1 MVTSDNLSGSDSG
14 PNRIYTICSTYEL
27 QTILILNQKAV
38 ISDSARTHF
47 NFETFYL
54 FWILMMT
61 LFSALTCL
69 VTSLW
74 RSEEYMYKIINVSST
89 YQPLK
94 IPTFTKETTFF
105 STFWFELEWRFR
117 HSWVCSCRPFLKVFE
132 VTGAVKQHWSSHRKT
147 TDDSNPWKHILSGR
161 TLLLLLLFLRILTC
175 C

>member
-1 MVTSDNLSGSDSG
+1 MSMEVIQWQILAMVTSDNLSGSDSG

-105 STFWFELEWRFR
+105 LNILIWTRMALSSLLGLFMSSFPKGVR
-117 HSWVCSCRPFLKVFE
+117 S
-132 VTGAVKQHWSSHRKT
+132 HWSCEAALEQSQKNHG
-147 TDDSNPWKHILSGR
+147 WQ
-161 TLLLLLLFLRILTC
+161 
-175 C
+175 